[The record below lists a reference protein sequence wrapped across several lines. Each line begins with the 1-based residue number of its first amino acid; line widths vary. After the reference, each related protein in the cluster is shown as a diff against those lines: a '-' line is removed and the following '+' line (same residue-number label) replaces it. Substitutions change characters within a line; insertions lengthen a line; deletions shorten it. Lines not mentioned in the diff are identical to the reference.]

1 VKEISK
7 TKLPLWF
14 FGSWFFLPEMEF
26 GSMGKGQPKSA
37 GRVATGL
44 NLAAILL
51 RKQNRGWVSTAAVV
65 ITSVIGLAIAWQR
78 WGAPSLEGDDYL
90 VKEERIVVTPQ
101 PAWIHTNVKADC
113 VRALAGMQLKL
124 LDRELVEKI
133 SSAFTLHPWVAEV
146 VRVEKRFPAQVNV
159 ELEYRRP
166 VLVVKLDAPGDEG
179 LLFLDEHAVLLPST
193 DFAPSQARNYLRIAA
208 VGETP
213 SGVYGV
219 PWKSERIAGA
229 AAIAAA
235 VETQCQ
241 TLGLYSIV
249 TARIGS
255 GDLVYELR
263 SQDDKF
269 RVIWGRPPSQESS
282 GEPTAQQKLAALKQL
297 KGDGSSSE
305 SKTIDLRQ
313 P

>member
-1 VKEISK
+1 
-7 TKLPLWF
+7 
-14 FGSWFFLPEMEF
+14 
-26 GSMGKGQPKSA
+26 MGKGQSKSA
-37 GRVATGL
+37 SSAPTGL
-44 NLAAILL
+44 NLAAFLL
-51 RKQNRGWVSTAAVV
+51 RPQNRGWVSTAAVV
-65 ITSVIGLAIAWQR
+65 IASVIAFVVAWHR
-78 WGAPSLEGDDYL
+78 WGVPALEGDDYL
-90 VKEERIVVTPQ
+90 VTEDKIVVTTPQ

-113 VRALAGMQLKL
+113 LRALAGTHLKL

-133 SSAFTLHPWVAEV
+133 GSAFTLHPWVAEV
-146 VRVEKRFPAQVNV
+146 IRVEKRYPAQVNV

-179 LLFLDEHAVLLPST
+179 LLFLDEHGVLLPSN
-193 DFAPSQARNYLRIAA
+193 DFAPSQARNYLRLAA
-208 VGETP
+208 TGETP

-235 VETQCQ
+235 VESQWQ
-241 TLGLYSIV
+241 TLGLYWIV
-249 TARIGS
+249 AARIGS

-269 RVIWGRPPSQESS
+269 RLIWGRPPGHESS
-282 GEPTAQQKLAALKQL
+282 GEPTAQQKLAALQKISR
-297 KGDGSSSE
+297 DSGSTE
-305 SKTIDLRQ
+305 SKTVDLRT

>member
-1 VKEISK
+1 
-7 TKLPLWF
+7 
-14 FGSWFFLPEMEF
+14 
-26 GSMGKGQPKSA
+26 MGKGQSKSA
-37 GRVATGL
+37 GGVVTDW

-51 RKQNRGWVSTAAVV
+51 RSQNRWWVSTATVV
-65 ITSVIGLAIAWQR
+65 IVSVIGFVIAWQR
-78 WGAPSLEGDDYL
+78 WAAPAPDGEDYL
-90 VKEERIVVTPQ
+90 VSEDKIVVTPQ
-101 PAWIHTNVKADC
+101 PGWIHTNVKADC
-113 VRALAGMQLKL
+113 IRALAGRQLKL

-133 SSAFTLHPWVAEV
+133 GSAFKLHPWVAEV
-146 VRVEKRFPAQVNV
+146 VRVEKRYPAQVLV

-193 DFAPSQARNYLRIAA
+193 DFAPSQARTYLRIAA
-208 VGETP
+208 SGEAP

-229 AAIAAA
+229 AAIASA
-235 VETQCQ
+235 VETQWQ
-241 TLGLYSIV
+241 TLGLYWIV

-255 GDLVYELR
+255 GELVYELR
-263 SQDDKF
+263 SQDEKF
-269 RVIWGRPPSQESS
+269 RLIWGRPPEHESP
-282 GEPTAQQKLAALKQL
+282 GEPSTQQKLAALKQL
-297 KGDGSSSE
+297 TRDASASE

>member
-1 VKEISK
+1 
-7 TKLPLWF
+7 
-14 FGSWFFLPEMEF
+14 MEF
-26 GSMGKGQPKSA
+26 GSMGKGQPKPA
-37 GRVATGL
+37 GRAATGL
-44 NLAAILL
+44 NLAAVLL

-65 ITSVIGLAIAWQR
+65 IASVIGFAIAWQR

-90 VKEERIVVTPQ
+90 VSEEKIVVTPQ
-101 PAWIHTNVKADC
+101 PPWIHANVKADC

-133 SSAFTLHPWVAEV
+133 GSAFKLHPWVAEV
-146 VRVEKRFPAQVNV
+146 VRVEKQSPAQVTV
-159 ELEYRRP
+159 QLEYRRP
-166 VLVVKLDAPGDEG
+166 VLVVKLDVPGDEG
-179 LLFLDEHAVLLPST
+179 LLFLDEQAVLLPST
-193 DFAPSQARNYLRIAA
+193 DFAPTQARNYLRIAA
-208 VGETP
+208 SGETP

-229 AAIAAA
+229 AAIAA
-235 VETQCQ
+235 VLENQWQ
-241 TLGLYSIV
+241 TLGAYWII

-263 SQDDKF
+263 SQDEKF
-269 RVIWGRPPSQESS
+269 RLIWGRPPGQESS

-305 SKTIDLRQ
+305 SQTIDLRQ